1 MSKMTPF
8 RQLIT
13 YEEAL
18 ERIRKSIKPIKRTE
32 TVPIENALDRVLAE
46 DIVANMSVPP
56 FNRAAMDGYAVKADD
71 TFGASSSNPKT
82 LKLVETLHAGESS
95 TRVLGKGECIQ
106 IATGSSIPKGTDA
119 VVMVE
124 FTERNDKTIN
134 ILKPVYPGENISPKG
149 EDIEEGQVILRTGEQ
164 LSPAQI
170 GVLAALG
177 KKEARVYAK
186 PQVAVVPTGREI
198 KEIGSVLKGGQIYD
212 INSYTLISI
221 ISKNGADPAK
231 IKAVP
236 DTADELNK
244 TIRKLLDCDMIVF
257 SGGSSVGERDLLSN
271 VIQEFGKIV
280 FHGIQIKPGKPTLFA
295 LVDEKP
301 VFGMPGYPTS
311 CLSNAYLLLVPA
323 IRQMARLPLKM
334 EKTVKV
340 PLAKRVVSSSGRTQF
355 LTVKVKDGQAYPAFK
370 QSGAITSMAEA
381 DGYIILPINIDVAE
395 QGQEVTVFLFD

>member
-8 RQLIT
+8 KQLIT

-18 ERIRKSIKPIKRTE
+18 ERIRKSIRPIKRTE

-56 FNRAAMDGYAVKADD
+56 FNRAAMDGYAVKAED
-71 TFGASSSNPKT
+71 TFGASSSKPKT

-95 TRVLGKGECIQ
+95 TRVLGKEECIQ
-106 IATGSSIPKGTDA
+106 IATGSPIPKDADA

-124 FTERNDKTIN
+124 FTERNERTIN

-149 EDIEEGQVILRTGEQ
+149 EDIEEGQVILKTGEQ
-164 LSPAQI
+164 LSPAKI

-186 PQVAVVPTGREI
+186 PQVAVVPTGTEI
-198 KEIGSVLKGGQIYD
+198 REIGSVLKGGQIYD
-212 INSYTLISI
+212 INSYTLISL
-221 ISKNGADPAK
+221 ISKNGAVIAK

-236 DTADELNK
+236 DTADELKK
-244 TIRKLLDCDMIVF
+244 TITKLLDYDMIVF

-334 EKTVKV
+334 KKTVKV
-340 PLAKRVVSSSGRTQF
+340 PLAKSVVSSSGRTQF

-370 QSGAITSMAEA
+370 QSGAVTSMAEA
-381 DGYIILPINIDVAE
+381 DGYIILPINIDVVE
-395 QGQEVTVFLFD
+395 QDQEVTVFLFD

>member
-8 RQLIT
+8 KQLIT

-18 ERIRKSIKPIKRTE
+18 ARIRKSIKPIKRTE
-32 TVPIENALDRVLAE
+32 TIPTENAVDRVLAE
-46 DIVANMSVPP
+46 DIVAGMSVPP
-56 FNRAAMDGYAVKADD
+56 FNRAAMDGYAVKAED
-71 TFGASSSNPKT
+71 TFGASSSKPKA

-95 TRVLGKGECIQ
+95 NKVLGKGKCIQ
-106 IATGSSIPKGTDA
+106 IATGSPIPKGADA

-124 FTERNDKTIN
+124 FTEGNNKTVD
-134 ILKPVYPGENISPKG
+134 ILKPTYPGENISPKG
-149 EDIEEGQVILRTGEQ
+149 EDIEEGRVILKTGEQ
-164 LSPAQI
+164 LSPAKV

-177 KKEARVYAK
+177 RKEVLVYAK
-186 PQVAVVPTGREI
+186 PRVAVVPTGTEV
-198 KEIGSVLKGGQIYD
+198 KEIGSVLEEGQIYD

-221 ISKNGADPAK
+221 TGKNGAIPAK
-231 IKAVP
+231 VKAIP
-236 DTADELNK
+236 DTTDELK
-244 TIRKLLDCDMIVF
+244 KAAEKLLDYDMIVF
-257 SGGSSVGERDLLSN
+257 SGGSSVGERDLLSS
-271 VIQEFGKIV
+271 VIQESGEIV

-295 LVDEKP
+295 LVNGKP

-323 IRQMARLPLKM
+323 IRQMARLPPRI
-334 EKTVKV
+334 EKTVKA

-355 LTVKVKDGQAYPAFK
+355 LTVKIKNNQAYPAFK

-381 DGYIILPINIDVAE
+381 DGYIILPTNVDVFE